1 MDDAKIAWKIR
12 EKIQQFSG
20 KLSAHLPKTAQRL
33 VREVVFGVQ
42 SRGSVRLS
50 EIARSLEENTSLKK
64 IIERLGRQL
73 QRAGLRHRVRENL
86 LQMAAGRI
94 DSQSLLVLDPTD
106 ISKPYAKKMQYLA
119 RVRDGSEGKLR
130 DGYLCCQVVG
140 ARRGSA
146 QVVPLYQELYSQEAP
161 DFVSENEEI
170 LRAIKRVSR
179 ATQGRGT
186 WVIDR
191 GGDREELLKPLLQ
204 KKLTFL
210 IRQRGDRHLRWG
222 RRKLSVQQIAAACRL
237 RYRETIIKE
246 NPQEEK
252 VYHLE
257 FGSQRVYFPGFDQ
270 PLSLVVVDGFG
281 AKPMM
286 LLTSMP
292 VTRSR
297 KSLWR
302 VVESYLSR
310 WRVEETIRF
319 IKQSYRLE
327 DIRLLTY
334 ERLRSMATLVMAVA
348 YFACVF
354 LGKIVKLKILL
365 QHIYQAAKRIYGIPE
380 FRFYAIADG
389 VKQVLFGSHSGIG
402 RPPPAR
408 LPIGEILLL
417 PLVP

>member
-1 MDDAKIAWKIR
+1 MDDAKIAWRIR
-12 EKIQQFSG
+12 EAIHRFSG

-50 EIARSLEENTSLKK
+50 EIARSLEEKGSIKK

-73 QRAGLRHRVRENL
+73 QRPGLRQRVRENL

-94 DSQSLLVLDPTD
+94 DSRWLLVLDPTD
-106 ISKPYAKKMQYLA
+106 LSKPYARKMQYLA
-119 RVRDGSEGKLR
+119 RVRDGSEGKYR
-130 DGYLCCQVVG
+130 DGYWCCQVVG

-146 QVVPLYQELYSQEAP
+146 QVVPLYQELYSQQAP

-170 LRAIKRVSR
+170 LKAIGRVSR
-179 ATQGRGT
+179 AVGKRGT
-186 WVIDR
+186 WVMDR

-204 KKLTFL
+204 KKLSFL

-222 RRKLSVQQIAAACRL
+222 RRLMSVEQIAALCRR
-237 RYRETIIKE
+237 RYRETILKE
-246 NPQEEK
+246 APEGET
-252 VYHLE
+252 VYHLD
-257 FGSQRVYFPGFDQ
+257 FGSQKVRFPGFDQ
-270 PLSLVVVDGFG
+270 PLTLVVVDGFG

-286 LLTSMP
+286 LLTSMK

-297 KSLWR
+297 QSLWR

-327 DIRLLTY
+327 DIRLLRY
-334 ERLRSMATLVMAVA
+334 ERLRSMAVLVMAVA
-348 YFACVF
+348 YFACVY
-354 LGKIVKLKILL
+354 LGKLAKLKILL

-408 LPIGEILLL
+408 LPFAENPLL
-417 PLVP
+417 PLTP